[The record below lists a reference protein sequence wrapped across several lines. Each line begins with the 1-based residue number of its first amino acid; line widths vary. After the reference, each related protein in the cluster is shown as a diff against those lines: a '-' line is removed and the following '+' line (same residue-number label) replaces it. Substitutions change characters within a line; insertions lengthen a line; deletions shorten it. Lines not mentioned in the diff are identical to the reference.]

1 MSYLGNNTYVVINS
15 QADNVQR
22 DATEP
27 NSKFVAN
34 LNQLQSMIG
43 RQQLDVALW
52 KLSVNVGPSPNN
64 VNATDQLGVL
74 ITTNIISSQ
83 TYFGEVKIPLLATF
97 QASQVNVKQT
107 FDFSTAPKWHKM
119 LPSVTAIDI
128 TLNSEAIGQASD
140 PTLSTLHS
148 CHSPSKDNSTELILA
163 FRPSQSTPQS
173 RMS

>member
-1 MSYLGNNTYVVINS
+1 MSYLGNNTYLCINS

-27 NSKFVAN
+27 NSKFIATF
-34 LNQLQSMIG
+34 NQLQSMIG

-52 KLSVNVGPSPNN
+52 KMSVNVGPSPNN
-64 VNATDQLGVL
+64 ANAIDHLGVL
-74 ITTNIISSQ
+74 VTTNIISSQ
-83 TYFGEVKIPLLATF
+83 TYYGNVKIPLLASF
-97 QASQVNVKQT
+97 QASQVNQKQD
-107 FDFSTAPKWHKM
+107 FDFSGNPKWHKM

-128 TLNSEAIGQASD
+128 TLNSEALGQAGA
-140 PTLSTLHS
+140 LSTLHS
-148 CHSPSKDNSTELILA
+148 THSPSKDNSTELILA